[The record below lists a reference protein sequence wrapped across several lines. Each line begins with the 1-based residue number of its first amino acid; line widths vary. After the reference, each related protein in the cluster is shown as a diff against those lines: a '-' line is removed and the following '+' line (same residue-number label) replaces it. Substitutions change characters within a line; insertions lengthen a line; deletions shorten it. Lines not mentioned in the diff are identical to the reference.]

1 MNFILLYCS
10 EFIYET
16 VDPGCHFNPKVS
28 LFGVFQVGMTS
39 ADVGTDTYQTCDYFL
54 EGHIWWAVSTLS
66 LMFVP
71 ITTCFLTETLTYIV
85 KYWQGKTEHLSWRNS
100 FKVGFIQ

>member
-1 MNFILLYCS
+1 
-10 EFIYET
+10 
-16 VDPGCHFNPKVS
+16 
-28 LFGVFQVGMTS
+28 MTS
-39 ADVGTDTYQTCDYFL
+39 ADVGTDTYQTCDYLL

-71 ITTCFLTETLTYIV
+71 ITTCFLTETLTYVV